1 MPDAGAMPDH
11 ARAARPGPPFLPLAF
26 RMGASLGLVA
36 LHLALPPEG
45 PLPGEWFYLAFL
57 GAVFL
62 EGVVE
67 AFRNLDLRGDP
78 FSAPPKNW
86 IRWNLLLDISVVLLV
101 VAFQGV
107 NQERLF
113 TFYVLPVLASAFY
126 LGTLDILGVALFTA
140 AAHIVMVL
148 SFDAGWLPA
157 FGHTVQDLGRDP
169 ADTALILSL
178 ATLQIFAAA
187 LVVVLLRRNI
197 ERLDASLEA
206 SEAAVDELEALHRR
220 VVDSLFSGLV
230 TLDAKGRIT
239 SANPAAAQILRA
251 PVAVGEPMAALFPGA
266 EALEEAVRGT
276 RRFELPMLAP
286 GGEPRI
292 LGGQVAPLKDPEGR
306 GTAAGHLLIFQ
317 DLTEFKAMEERTR
330 VAERLA
336 AVGHLSAGLAHE
348 LRNPLASIMGC
359 VQLLQDERQPPDLQK
374 RLVGILARESGRV
387 DAIVRDFLDFARP
400 SEPKRERRFLP
411 AVMEDVQASWET
423 DPRTEGLVLHMEPV
437 PAVWIETDPVGFHRT
452 LTNLLSNARKA
463 VAGTRRPEVGMGF
476 HLEGAKLQ
484 IAVKDN
490 GRGMDAERLRTLF
503 VPFASG
509 FEEGTGLGLSLVY
522 QFVQSMGWEIQMD
535 SALEK
540 GTKVR
545 LFLPVLSPAGEAS
558 PQG

>member
-1 MPDAGAMPDH
+1 MPF
-11 ARAARPGPPFLPLAF
+11 RAKASRQGPPFLPLAF
-26 RMGASLGLVA
+26 RLGASLGLAA

-57 GAVFL
+57 GGVFI
-62 EGVVE
+62 EGVFE
-67 AFRNLDLRGDP
+67 AFRNLDRFGDP
-78 FSAPPKNW
+78 FAVPPKTW
-86 IRWNLLLDISVVLLV
+86 IRWNLLLDIAVVLLV

-148 SFDAGWLPA
+148 SFDAGWLPS

-169 ADTALILSL
+169 ADTALILAL

-197 ERLDASLEA
+197 ERLDASLVA

-230 TLDAKGRIT
+230 TLDSKGRIT
-239 SANPAAAQILRA
+239 SANPAAAQILQG
-251 PVAVGEPMAALFPGA
+251 PVSIGEPMAALFPGA

-276 RRFELPMLAP
+276 RRFELPMMAP

-292 LGGQVAPLKDPEGR
+292 LGGQVAPLKEPEG
-306 GTAAGHLLIFQ
+306 GGAAMGHLLIFQ

-330 VAERLA
+330 MAERLA
-336 AVGHLSAGLAHE
+336 ALGHLSAGLAHE

-374 RLVGILARESGRV
+374 RLVSILARESGRV

-400 SEPKRERRFLP
+400 GEPKRERRYLP
-411 AVMEDVQASWET
+411 ALAEDVQASWET
-423 DPRTEGLVLHMEPV
+423 DPRTDGLALAMEPA
-437 PAVWIETDPVGFHRT
+437 PPVWIDTDPVGFHRT

-463 VAGTRRPEVGMGF
+463 VAGGRRPEVSLGF
-476 HLEGAKLQ
+476 RVEGGLLHILVQ
-484 IAVKDN
+484 DN
-490 GRGMDAERLRTLF
+490 GCGMDAERKRTLF

-509 FEEGTGLGLSLVY
+509 FEEGTGLGLSLVF
-522 QFVQSMGWEIQMD
+522 QFVQSMGWEIKVD
-535 SALEK
+535 SAPGK

-545 LFLPVLSPAGEAS
+545 LTLPVLSEAGS
-558 PQG
+558 PSQGR

>member
-1 MPDAGAMPDH
+1 MPIH
-11 ARAARPGPPFLPLAF
+11 TRAARQGPPFLPLAF
-26 RMGASLGLVA
+26 RLGASLGLAA
-36 LHLALPPEG
+36 LQLALPPES

-57 GAVFL
+57 AAVFL
-62 EGVVE
+62 EGVYE
-67 AFRNLDLRGDP
+67 AFRNLDRLGAP
-78 FSAPPKNW
+78 FSVPPKTW
-86 IRWNLLLDISVVLLV
+86 IRWNLLLDITVVLLV

-148 SFDAGWLPA
+148 FFDAGWLPP

-169 ADTALILSL
+169 AETALILSL

-197 ERLDASLEA
+197 ERLDASLVA

-230 TLDAKGRIT
+230 TLDAQGRIT
-239 SANPAAAQILRA
+239 SANPAASLILRA
-251 PVAVGEPMAALFPGA
+251 PVAIGEPMAALFPGA

-276 RRFELPMLAP
+276 LRFELPMTVV
-286 GGEPRI
+286 GGESRI
-292 LGGQVAPLKDPEGR
+292 LGGQVAPLKDPGGSE
-306 GTAAGHLLIFQ
+306 TAAGHLLIFQ

-359 VQLLQDERQPPDLQK
+359 VQLLQDERQSPELRK
-374 RLVGILARESGRV
+374 RLVGILSRESGRV

-400 SEPKRERRFLP
+400 GEPKREPRFLP
-411 AVMEDVQASWET
+411 SVAEDLQASWET
-423 DPRTEGLVLHMEPV
+423 DPRTEGLALRIESA

-463 VAGTRRPEVGMGF
+463 VAGVRRPEVELGF
-476 HLEGAKLQ
+476 RLDGGRLR
-484 IAVKDN
+484 IIVRDN
-490 GRGMDAERLRTLF
+490 GMGMDAERLRTLF
-503 VPFASG
+503 VPFVSG

-522 QFVQSMGWEIQMD
+522 QFVQAMGWDIKVD
-535 SALEK
+535 SASGK
-540 GTKVR
+540 GTTVH
-545 LFLPVLSPAGEAS
+545 LFIPVMAESGAPSQAR
-558 PQG
+558 

>member
-1 MPDAGAMPDH
+1 MPF
-11 ARAARPGPPFLPLAF
+11 RATADRQGPPFLPLSF
-26 RMGASLGLVA
+26 RLGASLGLAA

-45 PLPGEWFYLAFL
+45 PLPGEGVYLGL
-57 GAVFL
+57 LTAVFL
-62 EGVVE
+62 EGVIE
-67 AFRNLDLRGDP
+67 AFRAQDRLGDP
-78 FSAPPKNW
+78 FATPSRNW
-86 IRWNLLLDISVVLLV
+86 IRWNLFLDIVVILLV

-148 SFDAGWLPA
+148 CFDAGWIPA

-169 ADTALILSL
+169 ADTGLILSL

-197 ERLDASLEA
+197 ERLDASLVA
-206 SEAAVDELEALHRR
+206 SEAAVGELEALHRR

-230 TLDAKGRIT
+230 TLDADGRIT
-239 SANPAAAQILRA
+239 SANPAAAQILRN
-251 PVAVGEPMAALFPGA
+251 PITVGEPMAALFPGA
-266 EALEEAVRGT
+266 EALEEAIQGA
-276 RRFELPMLAP
+276 RRFELPMVTPDGA
-286 GGEPRI
+286 PRI

-306 GTAAGHLLIFQ
+306 GEDAGHLLIFQ

-336 AVGHLSAGLAHE
+336 AVGQLSAGLAHE

-359 VQLLQDERQPPDLQK
+359 IQLLQDERQGAEIQK
-374 RLVGILARESGRV
+374 RLVGILSRESGRV
-387 DAIVRDFLDFARP
+387 DAIVKDFLDFARP
-400 SEPKRERRFLP
+400 ADSKLEPRFLP
-411 AVMEDVQASWET
+411 AAVEDLQASWET
-423 DPRTEGLVLHMEPV
+423 DQRAEGLHLKIAPV
-437 PAVWIETDPVGFHRT
+437 PDLWIETDAVGFHRT

-463 VAGTRRPEVGMGF
+463 VAEVRRPEVGVDF
-476 HLEGAKLQ
+476 HLEPGRLQ
-484 IAVKDN
+484 IVVRDN
-490 GRGMDAERLRTLF
+490 GCGMDAERQRALF
-503 VPFASG
+503 LPFTSG

-522 QFVQSMGWEIQMD
+522 QFIQAMGWQIKVE
-535 SALEK
+535 SGVGE

-545 LFLPVLSPAGEAS
+545 LILPTHPEVRLEAGAPS
-558 PQG
+558 QGR

>member
-1 MPDAGAMPDH
+1 MPFH
-11 ARAARPGPPFLPLAF
+11 TRASRQGPPFLPLAF
-26 RMGASLGLVA
+26 RLGASLGLAA

-45 PLPGEWFYLAFL
+45 PMPGEWLYLGFL
-57 GAVFL
+57 AAVFI
-62 EGVVE
+62 EGVFE
-67 AFRNLDLRGDP
+67 AFRNLDRLGDP
-78 FSAPPKNW
+78 FAVPPKNW
-86 IRWNLLLDISVVLLV
+86 IRWNLLLDIAVVLLV

-126 LGTLDILGVALFTA
+126 LGTVDILGVALFTA

-148 SFDAGWLPA
+148 SFDAGWLPS

-169 ADTALILSL
+169 ADTALILAL

-197 ERLDASLEA
+197 ERLDASLVA

-230 TLDAKGRIT
+230 TLDARGRIT
-239 SANPAAAQILRA
+239 SANPAAAQILHG
-251 PVAVGEPMAALFPGA
+251 PVTIGEPMAALFPGA

-276 RRFELPMLAP
+276 RRFELPMTVP
-286 GGEPRI
+286 GGESRI
-292 LGGQVAPLKDPEGR
+292 LGGQVAPLKDPEGS
-306 GTAAGHLLIFQ
+306 GTAMGHLLIFQ

-336 AVGHLSAGLAHE
+336 ALGHLSAGLAHE

-359 VQLLQDERQPPDLQK
+359 VQLLQDERQTQELQK

-387 DAIVRDFLDFARP
+387 DAIVKDFLDFARP
-400 SEPKRERRFLP
+400 GEPKREQRFLP
-411 AVMEDVQASWET
+411 SVVEDLQASWET
-423 DPRTEGLVLHMEPV
+423 DPRTDGLTLAIEPA

-463 VAGTRRPEVGMGF
+463 VAGVRRPEVGLDF
-476 HLEGAKLQ
+476 RLEGGRLR
-484 IAVKDN
+484 ILVHDN
-490 GRGMDAERLRTLF
+490 GRGMDTERMRTLF

-522 QFVQSMGWEIQMD
+522 QFVQAMGWEIKVE
-535 SALEK
+535 SAPGK
-540 GTKVR
+540 GTKVL
-545 LFLPVLSPAGEAS
+545 LFLPILPEAGAPS
-558 PQG
+558 QGR

>member
-1 MPDAGAMPDH
+1 MPFH
-11 ARAARPGPPFLPLAF
+11 ARASRQGPPFLPLAF
-26 RMGASLGLVA
+26 RLGASLGLAA

-45 PLPGEWFYLAFL
+45 PLPGEWVYLGFL
-57 GAVFL
+57 AAVFI
-62 EGVVE
+62 EGVFE
-67 AFRNLDLRGDP
+67 AFRNLDRFGDP
-78 FSAPPKNW
+78 FAVPPKNW

-126 LGTLDILGVALFTA
+126 LGTVDILGVALFTA

-148 SFDAGWLPA
+148 SFDAGWLPS

-169 ADTALILSL
+169 ADTALILAL

-197 ERLDASLEA
+197 ERLDASLVA

-230 TLDAKGRIT
+230 TLDARGRIT
-239 SANPAAAQILRA
+239 SANPAAAQILHG
-251 PVAVGEPMAALFPGA
+251 PVAIGEPMAALFPGA

-276 RRFELPMLAP
+276 RRFELPMTAP

-292 LGGQVAPLKDPEGR
+292 LGGQVAPLKDPEGS
-306 GTAAGHLLIFQ
+306 AAAQGHLLIFQ

-336 AVGHLSAGLAHE
+336 ALGHLSAGLAHE

-359 VQLLQDERQPPDLQK
+359 VQLLQDERQTAELQK
-374 RLVGILARESGRV
+374 RLVSILARESGRV
-387 DAIVRDFLDFARP
+387 DAIVKDFLDFARP
-400 SEPKRERRFLP
+400 GEPKRERRFLP
-411 AVMEDVQASWET
+411 SVAEDLQASWET
-423 DPRTEGLVLHMEPV
+423 DPRTDGLALVIG
-437 PAVWIETDPVGFHRT
+437 PAPPVWIETDPVGFHRT

-463 VAGTRRPEVGMGF
+463 VAGMRRPEVGLDF
-476 HLEGAKLQ
+476 RLEGGRLR
-484 IAVKDN
+484 ILVHDN
-490 GRGMDAERLRTLF
+490 GRGMDAERMRTLF

-522 QFVQSMGWEIQMD
+522 QFVQAMGWEIKVE
-535 SALEK
+535 SAPGK
-540 GTKVR
+540 GTKIR
-545 LFLPVLSPAGEAS
+545 LFLPVLPEAGAAS
-558 PQG
+558 QGR